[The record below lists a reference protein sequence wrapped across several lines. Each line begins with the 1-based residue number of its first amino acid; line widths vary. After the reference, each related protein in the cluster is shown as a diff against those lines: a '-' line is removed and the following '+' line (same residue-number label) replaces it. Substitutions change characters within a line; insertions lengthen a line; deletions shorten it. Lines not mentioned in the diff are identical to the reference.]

1 MIYLAAAIWINVIV
15 LMAWGID
22 YLWTRMVKPRY
33 FNAAL
38 LPGTMVATLGRI
50 VGLLITGAK
59 VNNTALMSDDDQ
71 GAPQTD
77 LQYEPKIPFF
87 GPMLVGFIPLVAIGT
102 AIYLLVMYLYE
113 PLAQQLPV
121 EKISAELPV
130 SGAAFWDQLRHLI
143 DLTEATYITLIKADY
158 DNWQVCAAIY
168 LMICLAIRSAPYRGN
183 ERGHFGAI
191 ATTAAI
197 VALAG
202 TVTTRP
208 AELIEQSWPILVV
221 TVGWLSLLL
230 MGSLVARGIVAIVR
244 GLAKGGG

>member
-1 MIYLAAAIWINVIV
+1 MIYLSAAIWISLIV

-22 YLWTRMVKPRY
+22 RLWTRMIKPRY

-38 LPGTMVATLGRI
+38 LPGTMVVTLGRI

-59 VNNTALMSDDDQ
+59 VNNTALMGDDDQ

-77 LQYEPKIPFF
+77 LQYEPKIPVF

-113 PLAQQLPV
+113 PLAQKLPIDKISNQLP
-121 EKISAELPV
+121 STA
-130 SGAAFWDQLRHLI
+130 AAFWDQLRHLI
-143 DLTEATYITLIKADY
+143 DLTEATYLTLVEADF
-158 DNWQVCAAIY
+158 DNWRVCAAIY
-168 LMICLAIRSAPYRGN
+168 LMICLAIRVAPFRGN

-197 VALAG
+197 VALVG

-208 AELIEQSWPILVV
+208 AEVIEQSWPILVV
-221 TVGWLSLLL
+221 TAGWLSLML
-230 MGSLVARGIVAIVR
+230 MGSLIIRGIVEIVR
-244 GLAKGGG
+244 GLARGG